1 MIKKSYFSKTLE
13 TEITYLKGV
22 GPNRGNKLK
31 KYGIEVLSDLL
42 YHFPRRYID
51 RSNILLINKLK
62 IGEKGLIVGEII
74 SANIK
79 QTKKRRFFELGIK
92 DATGFIKCIWF
103 RGLSWISEKF
113 VIGESIAIYGK
124 IEFYNG
130 FRMIHPEF
138 DLLDEN
144 ENPINTGK
152 IISIYPSN
160 SDLKSVGMD
169 SRGFRR
175 IITHAIDNI
184 NFSIDDFFDKS
195 TLESKQLIT
204 LKKALVEIHQPK
216 SMDTLN
222 LSVKRLKFNEHFF
235 MQLLMAIKK
244 SNHKKN
250 KTKQFTSNDSYVSK
264 IYKLLPF
271 NLTNSQI
278 RVLKEIRVD
287 LESSIPMN
295 RLIQGDVGSGKTIVA
310 ILASAIAIDNTAQV
324 AIMAPTEILAE
335 QHFNSFKSYCDK
347 IDLSCELLISDI
359 KKKKK
364 EKIIGDLKSGD
375 INIIVGTHALI
386 QENIEFKNL
395 GLSIIDEQHRFG
407 VEHRKN
413 LIKKAKDSNV
423 LAMTATPIPRTLSMT
438 LHGDLDI
445 SIIDEIPKNRIPI
458 KTKIV
463 NENHLDSI
471 YQFIMKELKN
481 KRQCYIVY
489 PIIEE
494 SESLDLEAANTAYK
508 NIKKNIFKN
517 FGVGYLNGK
526 MNKIERDEQMRLFIS
541 GDIDVLVSTTV
552 IEVGI
557 DNPNATIMLIEN
569 AERFGLTQLHQLR
582 GRIGRGNYQS
592 YCMLVQRKRSLLS
605 DHRLKVMENTV
616 NGFKISDEDLKL
628 RGPGEFFGKKQ
639 HGYMKTKIANIPQD
653 LEIIDSARN
662 LAFNIIYK
670 DDELKFPEN
679 KKIRHELFNKYS
691 NMLEFVNIG

>member
-1 MIKKSYFSKTLE
+1 MIKKSYFSNTLE

-62 IGEKGLIVGEII
+62 IGEEGLIVGKII
-74 SANIK
+74 SENIK
-79 QTKKRRFFELGIK
+79 QTKKRRFFELEIK
-92 DATGFIKCIWF
+92 DATGSIKCIWF

-175 IITHAIDNI
+175 VITHAIDNI
-184 NFSIDDFFDKS
+184 NISIDDFFDKS
-195 TLESKQLIT
+195 TLESEQLIT
-204 LKKALVEIHQPK
+204 LKKALVEIHRPK
-216 SMDTLN
+216 SMNTLN
-222 LSVKRLKFNEHFF
+222 LSIKRLKFNEHFF

-244 SNHKKN
+244 SNYKKN
-250 KTKQFTSNDSYVSK
+250 KSKQFTSKDNYVSK

-278 RVLKEIRVD
+278 RVLKEIRAD
-287 LESSIPMN
+287 LESSNPMN

-347 IDLSCELLISDI
+347 IDVSCELLISDI
-359 KKKKK
+359 KKKEK
-364 EKIIGDLKSGD
+364 EKIIGDLRSGD

-526 MNKIERDEQMRLFIS
+526 MNKIARDEQMRLFIS

-639 HGYMKTKIANIPQD
+639 HGYMKTKIADIPQD
-653 LEIIDSARN
+653 LEIIDRARN

-691 NMLEFVNIG
+691 NMLEFINIG

>member
-1 MIKKSYFSKTLE
+1 MIKKSYFSNTLE

-62 IGEKGLIVGEII
+62 IGEEGLIVGKII
-74 SANIK
+74 SENIK
-79 QTKKRRFFELGIK
+79 QTKKRRFFELEIK
-92 DATGFIKCIWF
+92 DATGSIKCIWF

-175 IITHAIDNI
+175 VITHAIDNI
-184 NFSIDDFFDKS
+184 NILIDDFFDKS
-195 TLESKQLIT
+195 TLESEQLIT
-204 LKKALVEIHQPK
+204 LKKALVEIHRPK
-216 SMDTLN
+216 SMNTLN
-222 LSVKRLKFNEHFF
+222 LSIKRLKFNEHFF

-244 SNHKKN
+244 SNYKKN
-250 KTKQFTSNDSYVSK
+250 KSKQFTSKDNYVSK

-278 RVLKEIRVD
+278 RVLKEIRAD
-287 LESSIPMN
+287 LESSNPMN

-347 IDLSCELLISDI
+347 IDVSCELLISDI
-359 KKKKK
+359 KKKEK
-364 EKIIGDLKSGD
+364 EKIIGDLRSGD

-407 VEHRKN
+407 VVHRKN

-508 NIKKNIFKN
+508 NIKKNIFKD

-526 MNKIERDEQMRLFIS
+526 MNKIARDEQMRLFIS

-639 HGYMKTKIANIPQD
+639 HGYMKTKIADIPQD
-653 LEIIDSARN
+653 LEIIDRARN

-691 NMLEFVNIG
+691 NMLEFINIG

>member
-1 MIKKSYFSKTLE
+1 MIKKKYSQKTLD

-22 GPNRGNKLK
+22 GPNRGRKLQR
-31 KYGIEVLSDLL
+31 YGIETLADLL
-42 YHFPRRYID
+42 HHFPRRYID

-62 IGEKGLIVGEII
+62 IGEEGLIVGKII

-79 QTKKRRFFELGIK
+79 QTKKRRFFEVEIN
-92 DATGFIKCIWF
+92 DETGFIKCIWF

-113 VIGESIAIYGK
+113 EVGESIAIYGK

-144 ENPINTGK
+144 EDPINTGK

-169 SRGFRR
+169 SRGLRR
-175 IITHAIDNI
+175 IISYAIDNI
-184 NFSIDDFFDKS
+184 ELSIEDFFDKS
-195 TLESKQLIT
+195 ILQSEQLMT
-204 LKKALVEIHQPK
+204 LKKSFLQIHQPDN
-216 SMDTLN
+216 MDTLK
-222 LSVKRLKFNEHFF
+222 SSIARLKFNEHFF

-244 SNHKKN
+244 TNYKKN
-250 KTKQFTSNDSYVSK
+250 QTTQFISKDNYVTK

-271 NLTNSQI
+271 KLTNSQI
-278 RVLKEIRVD
+278 KVLKEIRAD
-287 LESSIPMN
+287 LESSKSMN

-310 ILASAIAIDNTAQV
+310 ILASAIAIDNSAQV

-335 QHFNSFKSYCDK
+335 QHFNSFKSYCNK
-347 IDLSCELLISDI
+347 INLRCELLISDI
-359 KKKKK
+359 KKNEKQ
-364 EKIIGDLKSGD
+364 KIINDLKSGD

-386 QENIEFKNL
+386 QENIEFSNL

-407 VEHRKN
+407 VEHRKS
-413 LIKKAKDSNV
+413 LIKKAQNSNV

-463 NENHLDSI
+463 TENHLNSI
-471 YQFIMKELKN
+471 YKFIMKELEN

-494 SESLDLEAANTAYK
+494 SESLDLEAANTAY
-508 NIKKNIFKN
+508 NHIKKNVFQN
-517 FGVGYLNGK
+517 FRVGYLNGK
-526 MNKIERDEQMRLFIS
+526 MNKIERDEQMDLFVN
-541 GDIDVLVSTTV
+541 GDTDVLVSTTV
-552 IEVGI
+552 VEVGI

-582 GRIGRGNYQS
+582 GRIGRGEYQS
-592 YCMLVQRKRSLLS
+592 YCMLVQRKKSLLS
-605 DHRLKVMENTV
+605 DHRLKVMENTS

-639 HGYMKTKIANIPQD
+639 HGYMKTKLADISQD
-653 LEIIDSARN
+653 SEIIDRARG
-662 LAFNIIYK
+662 LAFNMIAK

-679 KKIRHELFNKYS
+679 KKIKNELIDKYS
-691 NMLEFVNIG
+691 DMLEFINIG

>member
-1 MIKKSYFSKTLE
+1 MIKDSYPRKTLD

-22 GPNRGNKLK
+22 GPNRGAKLK
-31 KYGIEVLSDLL
+31 SYGIEILADLL

-62 IGEKGLIVGEII
+62 IGEQGLIVGKII

-79 QTKKRRFFELGIK
+79 QTKKRRFFELEINDG
-92 DATGFIKCIWF
+92 TGFIKCIWF

-113 VIGESIAIYGK
+113 EVGESIATYGK

-175 IITHAIDNI
+175 IISHAIDNI
-184 NFSIDDFFDKS
+184 KLSKDDFFDKS
-195 TLESKQLIT
+195 TLESEKLMT
-204 LKKALVEIHQPK
+204 LEKSLLEIHQPHN
-216 SMDTLN
+216 MNTLE
-222 LSVKRLKFNEHFF
+222 LSIKRLKFNEHFF
-235 MQLLMAIKK
+235 MQLIMAIKK
-244 SNHKKN
+244 SNYKKN
-250 KTKQFTSNDSYVSK
+250 KTKQFISKDDYVTR

-271 NLTNSQI
+271 KLTNSQI
-278 RVLKEIRVD
+278 RVLKEIRAD
-287 LESSIPMN
+287 LESSNSMN

-310 ILASAIAIDNTAQV
+310 ILASAIAIDNAAQV

-335 QHFNSFKSYCDK
+335 QHFNSFKSYCNQINLK
-347 IDLSCELLISDI
+347 CELLISDI
-359 KKKKK
+359 KKHEKQ
-364 EKIIGDLKSGD
+364 KIINELRSGD

-386 QENIEFKNL
+386 QENIEFNNL

-413 LIKKAKDSNV
+413 LIKKAQDSNV

-463 NENHLDSI
+463 NQNQLDSI
-471 YQFIMKELKN
+471 YQFIMKELNN

-494 SESLDLEAANTAYK
+494 SESLDLEAANTAY
-508 NIKKNIFKN
+508 NNNKKNIFKN
-517 FGVGYLNGK
+517 FEVGYLNGK
-526 MNKIERDEQMRLFIS
+526 MNKIDRDEQMSLFLN
-541 GDIDVLVSTTV
+541 GHIDVLVSTTV

-582 GRIGRGNYQS
+582 GRIGRGEHQS
-592 YCMLVQRKRSLLS
+592 YCMLVQRKKSLLS
-605 DHRLKVMENTV
+605 DHRLKVMENTS

-639 HGYMKTKIANIPQD
+639 HGYMKTKIADISQD
-653 LEIIDSARN
+653 SEIIDRARS
-662 LAFNIIYK
+662 LAFNIISK
-670 DDELKFPEN
+670 DDELKSIEN
-679 KKIRHELFNKYS
+679 KKIKNELFDKYS
-691 NMLEFVNIG
+691 NMLEFINIG

>member
-1 MIKKSYFSKTLE
+1 MIKKKYSQKTLD

-22 GPNRGNKLK
+22 GPNRGRKLQR
-31 KYGIEVLSDLL
+31 YGIETLADLL
-42 YHFPRRYID
+42 HHFPRRYID

-62 IGEKGLIVGEII
+62 IGEEGLIVGKII

-79 QTKKRRFFELGIK
+79 QTKKRRFFEVEIN
-92 DATGFIKCIWF
+92 DETGFIKCIWF

-113 VIGESIAIYGK
+113 EVGESIAIYGK

-144 ENPINTGK
+144 EDPINTGK

-169 SRGFRR
+169 SRGLRR
-175 IITHAIDNI
+175 IISYAIDNI
-184 NFSIDDFFDKS
+184 ELSIEDFFDKS
-195 TLESKQLIT
+195 ILQSEQLMT
-204 LKKALVEIHQPK
+204 LKKSFLQIHQPDN
-216 SMDTLN
+216 MDTLK
-222 LSVKRLKFNEHFF
+222 SSIARLKFNEHFF

-244 SNHKKN
+244 TNYKKN
-250 KTKQFTSNDSYVSK
+250 QTTQFISKDNYVTK

-271 NLTNSQI
+271 KLTNSQI
-278 RVLKEIRVD
+278 KVLKEVRAD
-287 LESSIPMN
+287 LESSKSMN

-310 ILASAIAIDNTAQV
+310 ILASAIAIDNSAQV

-335 QHFNSFKSYCDK
+335 QHFNSFKSYCNK
-347 IDLSCELLISDI
+347 INLRCELLISDI
-359 KKKKK
+359 KKNEKQ
-364 EKIIGDLKSGD
+364 KIINDLKSGD

-386 QENIEFKNL
+386 QENIEFSNL

-407 VEHRKN
+407 VEHRKS
-413 LIKKAKDSNV
+413 LIKKAQNSNV

-463 NENHLDSI
+463 TENHLNSI
-471 YQFIMKELKN
+471 YKFIMKELEN

-494 SESLDLEAANTAYK
+494 SESLDLEAANTAY
-508 NIKKNIFKN
+508 NHIKKNVFQN
-517 FGVGYLNGK
+517 FRVGYLNGK
-526 MNKIERDEQMRLFIS
+526 MNKIERDEQMDLFVN
-541 GDIDVLVSTTV
+541 GDTDVLVSTTV
-552 IEVGI
+552 VEVGI

-582 GRIGRGNYQS
+582 GRIGRGEYQS
-592 YCMLVQRKRSLLS
+592 YCMLVQRKKSLLS
-605 DHRLKVMENTV
+605 DHRLKVMENTS

-639 HGYMKTKIANIPQD
+639 HGYMKTKLADISQD
-653 LEIIDSARN
+653 SEIIDRARG
-662 LAFNIIYK
+662 LAFNMIAK

-679 KKIRHELFNKYS
+679 KKIKNELIDKYS
-691 NMLEFVNIG
+691 DMLEFINIG

>member
-62 IGEKGLIVGEII
+62 IGEEGLIVGKII

-79 QTKKRRFFELGIK
+79 QTKKRRFFELEIK
-92 DATGFIKCIWF
+92 DETGSIKCIWF

-130 FRMIHPEF
+130 FRLIHPEF

-175 IITHAIDNI
+175 VITHAIDNI
-184 NFSIDDFFDKS
+184 NISIDDFFDKS
-195 TLESKQLIT
+195 TLESEQLIT
-204 LKKALVEIHQPK
+204 LKKALVEIHRPK
-216 SMDTLN
+216 SMNTLN
-222 LSVKRLKFNEHFF
+222 LSIKRLKFNEHFF

-244 SNHKKN
+244 SNYKKN
-250 KTKQFTSNDSYVSK
+250 KSKQFTSKDNYVSK

-278 RVLKEIRVD
+278 RVLKEIRAD
-287 LESSIPMN
+287 LESSNPMN

-347 IDLSCELLISDI
+347 IDVSCELLISDI
-359 KKKKK
+359 KKKEK
-364 EKIIGDLKSGD
+364 EKIIGDLRSGD

-407 VEHRKN
+407 VVHRKN

-526 MNKIERDEQMRLFIS
+526 MNKIARDEQMRLFIS

-592 YCMLVQRKRSLLS
+592 YCMLLQRKRSLLS

-639 HGYMKTKIANIPQD
+639 HGYMKTKIADIPQD
-653 LEIIDSARN
+653 LEIIDRARN

-679 KKIRHELFNKYS
+679 KKIRHELINKYS

>member
-62 IGEKGLIVGEII
+62 IGEEGLIVGKII

-79 QTKKRRFFELGIK
+79 QTKKRRFFELEIN
-92 DATGFIKCIWF
+92 DETGFIKCIWF

-113 VIGESIAIYGK
+113 EVGESIAIYGK

-184 NFSIDDFFDKS
+184 NFSIDDFFDKP
-195 TLESKQLIT
+195 TLESEQLIT

-222 LSVKRLKFNEHFF
+222 LSIKRLKFNEHFF

-250 KTKQFTSNDSYVSK
+250 KTKQFTSKDSYVSK

-278 RVLKEIRVD
+278 RVLKEIRAD
-287 LESSIPMN
+287 LESSNSMN

-347 IDLSCELLISDI
+347 INLSCELLISDI
-359 KKKKK
+359 KKKEK
-364 EKIIGDLKSGD
+364 EKIISDLKSGD

-463 NENHLDSI
+463 NKNHLDSI

-526 MNKIERDEQMRLFIS
+526 MGKIERDEQMRLFIS

-639 HGYMKTKIANIPQD
+639 HGYMKTKIADIPQD
-653 LEIIDSARN
+653 LEIIDRARN

-670 DDELKFPEN
+670 DDELKLPEN
-679 KKIRHELFNKYS
+679 QKIKHELFNKYS
-691 NMLEFVNIG
+691 SMLEFINIG

>member
-62 IGEKGLIVGEII
+62 IGEEGLIVGKII

-79 QTKKRRFFELGIK
+79 QTKKRRFFELEIK
-92 DATGFIKCIWF
+92 DETGSIKCIWF

-130 FRMIHPEF
+130 FRLIHPEF

-175 IITHAIDNI
+175 VITHAIDNI
-184 NFSIDDFFDKS
+184 NISIDDFFDKS
-195 TLESKQLIT
+195 TLESEQLIT
-204 LKKALVEIHQPK
+204 LKKALVEIHRPK
-216 SMDTLN
+216 SMNTLN
-222 LSVKRLKFNEHFF
+222 LSIKRLKFNEHFF

-244 SNHKKN
+244 SNYKKN
-250 KTKQFTSNDSYVSK
+250 KSKQFTSKDNYVSK

-278 RVLKEIRVD
+278 RVLKEIRAD
-287 LESSIPMN
+287 LESSNPMN

-335 QHFNSFKSYCDK
+335 QHFTSFKSYCDK
-347 IDLSCELLISDI
+347 IDVSCELLISDI
-359 KKKKK
+359 KKKEK
-364 EKIIGDLKSGD
+364 EKIIGDLRSGD

-407 VEHRKN
+407 VVHRKN

-526 MNKIERDEQMRLFIS
+526 MNKIARDEQMRLFIS

-592 YCMLVQRKRSLLS
+592 YCMLLQRKRSLLS

-639 HGYMKTKIANIPQD
+639 HGYMKTKIADIPQD
-653 LEIIDSARN
+653 LEIIDRARN

-679 KKIRHELFNKYS
+679 KKIRHELINKYS

>member
-1 MIKKSYFSKTLE
+1 MIKKKYSQKTLD

-22 GPNRGNKLK
+22 GPNRGRKLQR
-31 KYGIEVLSDLL
+31 YGIKTLADLL
-42 YHFPRRYID
+42 HHFPRRYID

-62 IGEKGLIVGEII
+62 IGEEGLIVGKII

-79 QTKKRRFFELGIK
+79 QTKKRRFFELEINDK
-92 DATGFIKCIWF
+92 TGFIKCIWF

-113 VIGESIAIYGK
+113 EVGESIAIYGK
-124 IEFYNG
+124 LEFYNG

-144 ENPINTGK
+144 EDPINTGK
-152 IISIYPSN
+152 IISIYSSN

-169 SRGFRR
+169 SRGLRR
-175 IITHAIDNI
+175 IVNYAINNI
-184 NFSIDDFFDKS
+184 ELSIEDFFDKS
-195 TLESKQLIT
+195 ILQSEELMILEKSFLQ
-204 LKKALVEIHQPK
+204 IHQPDN
-216 SMDTLN
+216 MDTLK
-222 LSVKRLKFNEHFF
+222 SSIARLKFNEHFF

-244 SNHKKN
+244 SNYKKN
-250 KTKQFTSNDSYVSK
+250 RTTQFISEDNYVTK

-271 NLTNSQI
+271 KLTNSQI
-278 RVLKEIRVD
+278 KVLKEIRAD
-287 LESSIPMN
+287 LESSKSMN

-310 ILASAIAIDNTAQV
+310 ILASAIAIDNSAQV

-335 QHFNSFKSYCDK
+335 QHFNSFKSYCNK
-347 IDLSCELLISDI
+347 INLRCELLISDI
-359 KKKKK
+359 KKN
-364 EKIIGDLKSGD
+364 EKQKIVDDLKSGD

-386 QENIEFKNL
+386 QENIEFNNL
-395 GLSIIDEQHRFG
+395 SLSIIDEQHRFG
-407 VEHRKN
+407 VEHRKS
-413 LIKKAKDSNV
+413 LIKKAQNSNV

-463 NENHLDSI
+463 SENHLNSI
-471 YQFIMKELKN
+471 YKFIMKELEN

-494 SESLDLEAANTAYK
+494 SESLDLEAANTAY
-508 NIKKNIFKN
+508 NYIKKNIFQN
-517 FGVGYLNGK
+517 FKVGYLNGK
-526 MNKIERDEQMRLFIS
+526 MNKIERDEQMNLFVN
-541 GDIDVLVSTTV
+541 GKIDVLVSTTV

-582 GRIGRGNYQS
+582 GRIGRGQYQS
-592 YCMLVQRKRSLLS
+592 YCMLVQRKKSLLS
-605 DHRLKVMENTV
+605 DHRLKVMENTS

-639 HGYMKTKIANIPQD
+639 HGYMKTKLADISQD
-653 LEIIDSARN
+653 SEIIDRARS
-662 LAFNIIYK
+662 LAFNIISK
-670 DDELKFPEN
+670 DDELKSPEN
-679 KKIRHELFNKYS
+679 KKIKNELIDKYS
-691 NMLEFVNIG
+691 DMLEFINIG